1 MTAVLSR
8 SSRRKTCYT
17 FSVNDMKKLL
27 FILLPVLLAT
37 RAYALPVSPFNAYTK
52 QYHYIKVWG
61 FLKYY
66 HPRVAA
72 GQVDADSLF
81 RTNFPAVEQAGD
93 AAALNAALE
102 KMVESLGV
110 VDPCAACKP
119 PDEKELFTRNLGNS
133 WLHQP
138 GLLNSQLLEKLRYIE
153 QNRFQ
158 GKPHRYMFNGF
169 EGNINEPSYPN
180 MIFPD
185 KAGQLMALARV
196 WNIVNYVFPY
206 KYMTTE
212 NWDSVLMRLVPVF
225 SEARSRTEYE
235 KGLLHLIAATDD
247 SHCGSFAIQ
256 NKSAVYGLY
265 APPFTFR
272 LLKDTAV
279 VTGLIDSAVCTAGD
293 IRVNDMIIRLNNRSL
308 TAATLPFD
316 SLMPASNAPRKRLQL
331 SSPELGAP
339 FRSNDSIM
347 QLVLLR
353 NGRTLERR
361 ISGLRTDSV
370 FAAKVK
376 PHQLRYGK
384 EVHGLRSDYVFKSP
398 RPDVGML
405 AALSL
410 SMLHRKDSTKTA
422 VDSVMQLVRQHPKGL
437 IIDLREYCYQQVIYD
452 KLLPALGL
460 KRKPFADYFIPNIHY
475 PGTLVNTYFS
485 KQRTPNSK
493 TDAAYPG
500 KIVVLVN
507 ENSLS
512 QAEWVTMILQ
522 AAGKVTVIGSQ
533 TAGADGDIVMFQAP
547 GGYRGVIT
555 GRRVCY
561 PDGTESQRQGV
572 KIDIPVVATAAGVAA
587 ARDEQLERALQ
598 FIEPGR

>member
-1 MTAVLSR
+1 
-8 SSRRKTCYT
+8 
-17 FSVNDMKKLL
+17 MKKLL

-37 RAYALPVSPFNAYTK
+37 RAQALPGPLNAHTK
-52 QYHYIKVWG
+52 LYHYIKVWG

-72 GQVDADSLF
+72 GQIDADSLF
-81 RTNFPAVEQAGD
+81 RTNFPAVEQAAD
-93 AAALNAALE
+93 TAALNTVLE

-110 VDPCAACKP
+110 VDLCGKCKP
-119 PDEKELFTRNLGNS
+119 PDGKELFIRNLSNS
-133 WLHQP
+133 WLEQP
-138 GLLNSQLLEKLRYIE
+138 GTLNGRLQEKLRYIE

-180 MIFPD
+180 MVFPD

-196 WNIVNYVFPY
+196 WNIVNYIFPY
-206 KYMTTE
+206 KYMATE
-212 NWDSVLMRLVPVF
+212 NWDSVLQRLVPVF

-256 NKSAVYGLY
+256 NKSAVYGQY

-279 VTGLIDSAVCTAGD
+279 VTSLIDSAVCATGD
-293 IRVNDMIIRLNNRSL
+293 IQVNDMIVQLNGRTL
-308 TAATLPFD
+308 TEAALPFD

-339 FRSNDSIM
+339 FRSNDSSM

-353 NGRTLERR
+353 NGQRLDRR

-370 FAAKVK
+370 FAARVK

-398 RPDVGML
+398 QPNVGML

-410 SMLHRKDSTKTA
+410 SMLYRKDSAKTA
-422 VDSVMQLVRQHPKGL
+422 VDSVMQLVRQHAAGL

-485 KQRTPNSK
+485 KQRGPNTK
-493 TDAAYPG
+493 TGANYPG
-500 KIVVLVN
+500 KLVVLVN

-522 AAGKVTVIGSQ
+522 ATGKVTVIGSQ
-533 TAGADGDIVMFQAP
+533 TAGADGDIVMFQVP

-572 KIDIPVVATAAGVAA
+572 KIDIPVAATAAGIAA
-587 ARDEQLERALQ
+587 GRDEQLERALQ
-598 FIEPGR
+598 FIENGR